1 MRHQD
6 RRWSFSLPAMVILAS
21 VLTVFPHHE
30 ASAIT
35 APECKAAGGTWVAG
49 KGICKD
55 AGQSATKRPED
66 PVEPTPVKGTTV
78 PFPCAPE
85 GSGDPLKGL
94 GTGGG
99 GGPSP
104 CPTVD

>member
-1 MRHQD
+1 M
-6 RRWSFSLPAMVILAS
+6 MILAS
-21 VLTVFPHHE
+21 VLTVIPHQE

-35 APECKAAGGTWVAG
+35 GSECKASGGTWVAG
-49 KGICKD
+49 KGICED
-55 AGQSATKRPED
+55 AGQSAKKRPD
-66 PVEPTPVKGTTV
+66 APVEPTPVKGTTF
-78 PFPCAPE
+78 PLPCAPK

-104 CPTVD
+104 CPTAE